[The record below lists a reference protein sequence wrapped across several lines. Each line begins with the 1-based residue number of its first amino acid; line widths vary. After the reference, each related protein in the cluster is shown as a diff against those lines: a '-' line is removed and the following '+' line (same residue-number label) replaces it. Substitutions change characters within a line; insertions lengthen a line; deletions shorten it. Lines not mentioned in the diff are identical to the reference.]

1 MAYIKD
7 ETTGKW
13 QNVETFLPTRERR
26 RRASW
31 LWGLQRRPSR
41 MRLSQLVL
49 VNLLVLFQPWVVLSL
64 LTLALLQTDPVAALT
79 ILAVAAI
86 ILVCVAGTSSWFA
99 ATATRLWEIAC
110 LRMDLG
116 SALVMTMLSVCFGVD
131 SVITCA
137 YLVFVLIVAAAGPRL
152 FDFCYTWQQA
162 SEEDQQENLLELVR
176 FAPPELDTG
185 ECCWDLA
192 HEKQVE
198 QAFRQR
204 MVLEM
209 LVQIRW
215 VFYVLLTAFLSVA
228 LVIFPDNW
236 LMVAAGGLVLC
247 FFVARAMRFA
257 HRNGEECLELAMDDD
272 DRVMHFSAIA
282 LSLLPVLLGLAC
294 IWFW

>member
-41 MRLSQLVL
+41 MRLLQLIL

-79 ILAVAAI
+79 IFAVAAI

-110 LRMDLG
+110 LRMDFR

-131 SVITCA
+131 SVITCV
-137 YLVFVLIVAAAGPRL
+137 YLVFVLIVAVAGPYL
-152 FDFCYTWQQA
+152 FDYYYTRQQA
-162 SEEDQQENLLELVR
+162 SEEDRQKNLLGLVR

-198 QAFRQR
+198 QASRRRVAWQRSSSGEGTGSTWAWRAFRSSRAPVSSTLPAGTRPSGRPSRTAGPPASQR
-204 MVLEM
+204 
-209 LVQIRW
+209 W
-215 VFYVLLTAFLSVA
+215 NPNLSP
-228 LVIFPDNW
+228 LS
-236 LMVAAGGLVLC
+236 AATSVPE
-247 FFVARAMRFA
+247 RAVPSESSR
-257 HRNGEECLELAMDDD
+257 DQ
-272 DRVMHFSAIA
+272 SAQ
-282 LSLLPVLLGLAC
+282 
-294 IWFW
+294 